1 MTSAL
6 CSCLTS
12 ILTYETYKSV
22 VVRSW
27 PLGIVYR
34 LMQLIIISYF
44 VGYVFLYERAYQV
57 ADTATESSVITKV
70 KGFGR
75 LNNAVMDVADYIYP
89 PQGEGVFS
97 IITKI
102 IKTDNQFQ
110 GRCSETEKEFNC
122 STNADCLQHLGSV
135 QADGIIT
142 GACNTSAGY
151 CEIEGWCPAEDDK
164 VDIKPMPEFVNFTIY
179 IKNTIRFPR
188 FNVSREN
195 FPSTK
200 SIKNCTYDKN
210 TDPFCPIFR
219 VGYILDET
227 QQNVTLLADKGGE
240 IGINIEWRCNLDH
253 NVNSCVPTYS
263 FSKLDAPFQNA
274 NLSKGYNF
282 RFAKYYKTEDGTDY
296 RCLHKAFAVRF
307 DVMVT
312 GIARKF
318 SLIPTV
324 INVITAVT
332 SVGMGTVL
340 CDLILLHCSKGAQYY
355 KEKKFEEVSEEQI
368 HESLT
373 LKPGSQLSI
382 RRGNSSCNDSG
393 AVSLSTNC

>member
-164 VDIKPMPEFVNFTIY
+164 VDI
-179 IKNTIRFPR
+179 
-188 FNVSREN
+188 EN

-274 NLSKGYNF
+274 SLSKGYNF

>member
-135 QADGIIT
+135 QADGELLI
-142 GACNTSAGY
+142 CN
-151 CEIEGWCPAEDDK
+151 
-164 VDIKPMPEFVNFTIY
+164 FVNFTIY

-188 FNVSREN
+188 FNVKN

-274 NLSKGYNF
+274 SLSKGYNF

-324 INVITAVT
+324 INVIAAVT